1 MDPLAPAAGVR
12 APTASP
18 GGTAA
23 TRPWAVPAA
32 QVAAALGTDAERGL
46 TTAEA
51 AARLGRVGRN
61 ELVQRRRKPPW
72 RLFLEQFTNAMI
84 VVLIVAAVITAL
96 LGDLKD
102 TVVILAIVVLN
113 GIVGFVQEY
122 RAEQALD
129 ALKRMASPTAR
140 VVRDGA
146 TILVPAPEV
155 VPGDIVRL
163 DAGDIVTADLRLLEA
178 RALRINEAALTGES
192 EPAEKVTDALPDVPE
207 GVLADQRNVAFSGTA
222 VVYGRGAGIVLT
234 TGMATA
240 LGRVA
245 ELLQEHAGGQ
255 TPLQRRLSTLGKGLA
270 GLAFVVCALVFAA
283 GVARGES
290 PETMFLVAVSLAV
303 AAIPEGLP
311 AVVTVALALGARRMA
326 RRNALVR
333 KLPAVETLGSVTVIC
348 SDKTG
353 TLTENR
359 MVVERAW
366 TPAGAVRVGGDG
378 YAPDG
383 AIEPD
388 PALPSPAVP
397 DAPALDAAVDRL
409 ARIATA
415 CNDATLRAPDRAGGD
430 WAITGDP
437 TEGALLAFAGKR
449 GIFAADLLAEHPRVE
464 EITFDAARRRMTTL
478 HAFEDHVRVASKG
491 ALEALAP
498 LLDPVDAPVLAAAEA
513 VARAYAAEGYRVLAL
528 AHRDIPSVPADLER
542 AEAHLRLAGLVAMAD
557 PPRPASAGSIAACRT
572 AGITPVMIT
581 GDHPLTA
588 AAIARRLGILG
599 PGGETLTGAEL
610 DGLDDDAFD
619 ARVERVAVYARM
631 NPEQKLRIVEAWRG
645 RGAVVAMTGDGVNDA
660 PALRLADIGVAMGIT
675 GTEVSKEAADMVLAD
690 DDFSTIVHAV
700 EEGRRIYDNI
710 RRFVRYLLTTNSAEV
725 WVMFLAPF
733 LGLPVPLLA
742 VQILW
747 VNLVTDGLPALA
759 LGVEPVE
766 PDAMRRPPRPSGES
780 ILGAGLWQH
789 ALWVGL
795 LMSAVV
801 LVLQAAAIEAGW
813 HWQTMVF
820 TTLALLQ
827 LGHALAIRSERTSTF
842 VLGLRS
848 NVPLAV
854 AVGGTLLVQLALI
867 YVPALQPVFLTEA
880 LGPEEL
886 AIVLVAATAAFVA
899 VEIEKAVLRRRDAR
913 RRRDGGGGRASSAAA
928 LRPWSRSRRSA
939 RTSPN
944 PRGRSTAAP
953 SPG

>member
-1 MDPLAPAAGVR
+1 MLCGMSLTADR
-12 APTASP
+12 ALP
-18 GGTAA
+18 GAW
-23 TRPWAVPAA
+23 TREGIE
-32 QVAAALGTDAERGL
+32 VAAALGTDPVHGL
-46 TTAEA
+46 TADEA
-51 AARLGRVGRN
+51 AARLLSYGRN
-61 ELVQRRRKPPW
+61 ELVERGRKPPW
-72 RLFLEQFTNAMI
+72 RLLLEQFTNAMI
-84 VVLIVAAVITAL
+84 IVLLAAAVVTAL

-102 TVVILAIVVLN
+102 TVVILAIVILN

-140 VVRDGA
+140 VVRGGE
-146 TILVPAPEV
+146 TLLVPAPEV
-155 VPGDIVRL
+155 VPGDLVRL

-192 EPAEKVTDALPDVPE
+192 EPAEKTTEPLPGVPE
-207 GVLADQRNVAFSGTA
+207 GVLADQRNVAFNGTA
-222 VVYGRGAGIVLT
+222 VVYGRGAGIVVT
-234 TGMATA
+234 TGMSTA

-245 ELLQEHAGGQ
+245 ELLQEHAGGH
-255 TPLQRRLSTLGKGLA
+255 TPLQKRLSTLGKALA
-270 GLAFVVCALVFAA
+270 LLALVVCSIVFAA

-290 PETMFLVAVSLAV
+290 PEEMFLVAVSLAV

-359 MVVERAW
+359 MLVERAW
-366 TPAGAVRVGGDG
+366 TPAGAFVIGGDG

-388 PALPSPAVP
+388 GTPADPA
-397 DAPALDAAVDRL
+397 ADAALDRL
-409 ARIATA
+409 ARIAAA
-415 CNDATLRAPDRAGGD
+415 CNDATLRAPAKAGGE
-430 WAITGDP
+430 WSITGDP
-437 TEGALLAFAGKR
+437 TEGALLAFAGKL
-449 GIFAADLLAEHPRVE
+449 GIFASDLLAEHPRVE
-464 EITFDAARRRMTTL
+464 ELTFDAARRRMTTL
-478 HAFEDHVRVASKG
+478 HAFEDRVRVASKG

-498 LLDPVDAPVLAAAEA
+498 LLDPADAPLLAAAETA
-513 VARAYAAEGYRVLAL
+513 ALRYAADGYRVLAL
-528 AHRDIPSVPADLER
+528 AYRDIEAIPADLEH
-542 AEAHLRLAGLVAMAD
+542 AESSLRLAGIVAMAD
-557 PPRPASAGSIAACRT
+557 PPRAASTASIAACRA
-572 AGITPVMIT
+572 AGVTPIMIT
-581 GDHPLTA
+581 GDHPLTGT
-588 AAIARRLGILG
+588 AIARRIGILG
-599 PGGETLTGAEL
+599 PGGETLTGVEL
-610 DGLDDDAFD
+610 DALDDATFAD
-619 ARVERVAVYARM
+619 RVDRVAVYARM

-710 RRFVRYLLTTNSAEV
+710 RRFVRYLLTTNSGEV

-733 LGLPVPLLA
+733 LGLPIPLLA

-747 VNLVTDGLPALA
+747 INLVTDGLPALA

-766 PDAMRRPPRPSGES
+766 RDAMRRPPRATSES
-780 ILGAGLWQH
+780 ILGRGLWQH

-795 LMSAVV
+795 LMAAIV
-801 LVLQAAAIEAGW
+801 LGIQAAAIEAGW

-820 TTLALLQ
+820 TTLSLLQ
-827 LGHALAIRSERTSTF
+827 LGHALAVRSERTSTF
-842 VLGLRS
+842 TLGLRS
-848 NVPLAV
+848 NVPLAL
-854 AVGGTLLVQLALI
+854 AVGGTLLVQLALV
-867 YVPALQPVFLTEA
+867 YVPALQPIFVTEA
-880 LGPEEL
+880 LGAQEL
-886 AIVLVAATAAFVA
+886 AIVLVASTAAFVA
-899 VEIEKAVLRRRDAR
+899 VELEKVVVRRRL
-913 RRRDGGGGRASSAAA
+913 AAA
-928 LRPWSRSRRSA
+928 QTP
-939 RTSPN
+939 TP
-944 PRGRSTAAP
+944 AA
-953 SPG
+953 

>member
-1 MDPLAPAAGVR
+1 VTAPAER
-12 APTASP
+12 A
-18 GGTAA
+18 
-23 TRPWAVPAA
+23 RPWTRSAA
-32 QVAAALGTDAERGL
+32 EVAAELGTDVDRGL
-46 TTAEA
+46 SGGEA
-51 AARLGRVGRN
+51 AARLETFGRN
-61 ELVQRRRKPPW
+61 ELVEQRRKPPW
-72 RLFLEQFTNAMI
+72 RLFVEQFTNAMI
-84 VVLIVAAVITAL
+84 IVLLAAAAITAA

-102 TVVILAIVVLN
+102 TVVILAIVILN

-140 VVRDGA
+140 VVRDGE
-146 TILVPAPEV
+146 TVLIPAPEV
-155 VPGDIVRL
+155 VPGDIVHL

-192 EPAEKVTDALPDVPE
+192 EPAEKSIEALPDVPD
-207 GVLADQRNVAFSGTA
+207 GVLADRRNVAFNGTA
-222 VVYGRGAGIVLT
+222 VVYGRGRGIVVA
-234 TGMATA
+234 TGMATS

-255 TPLQRRLSTLGKGLA
+255 TPLQKRLSTLGKALA
-270 GLAFVVCALVFAA
+270 VLAVVVCTIVFAT

-326 RRNALVR
+326 RRRALVR

-359 MVVERAW
+359 MLVERAW
-366 TPAGAVRVGGDG
+366 TPAGAFIVRGEG

-383 AIEPD
+383 EIVPAAGTGAEPGTE
-388 PALPSPAVP
+388 PAPLDDGA
-397 DAPALDAAVDRL
+397 AAALDEL
-409 ARIATA
+409 ARIAAA
-415 CNDATLRAPDRAGGD
+415 CNDATLRAPAKAGGS
-430 WAITGDP
+430 WTITGDP

-449 GIFAADLLAEHPRVE
+449 GVFAHDLLARRPRVE
-464 EITFDAARRRMTTL
+464 ELTFDAARRRMTTL
-478 HAFEDHVRVASKG
+478 HADGDRIWIATKG
-491 ALEALAP
+491 ALEAIAP
-498 LLDPVDAPVLAAAEA
+498 LLAEADRPGLGAAEKAAAD
-513 VARAYAAEGYRVLAL
+513 YAADGYRVLAL
-528 AHRDIPSVPADLER
+528 AQRELPAVPRDLED
-542 AEAHLRLAGLVAMAD
+542 AESGLRLVGLIAMAD
-557 PPRPASAGSIAACRT
+557 PPRPASAGSIAACRE
-572 AGITPVMIT
+572 AGVTPIMIT
-581 GDHPLTA
+581 GDHPLTG
-588 AAIARRLGILG
+588 AAIARRIGILR
-599 PGGETLTGAEL
+599 PGDETLTGADL
-610 DGLDDDAFD
+610 DDLDDDAFA
-619 ARVERVAVYARM
+619 ARVERVSVYARM
-631 NPEQKLRIVEAWRG
+631 NPEQKLRIVEAWRA

-733 LGLPVPLLA
+733 LGLPIPLLA

-747 VNLVTDGLPALA
+747 INLVTDGLPALA

-780 ILGAGLWQH
+780 ILGAGLWRQ

-795 LMSAVV
+795 VMAAVV
-801 LVLQAAAIEAGW
+801 LAIQAFAIDAGW

-827 LGHALAIRSERTSTF
+827 LGNALAVRSERISTLR
-842 VLGLRS
+842 LGLRT

-867 YVPALQPVFLTEA
+867 YVPALQPIFVTEA
-880 LGPEEL
+880 LDAHEL
-886 AIVLVAATAAFVA
+886 AIVLVASTAAFVA
-899 VEIEKAVLRRRDAR
+899 VELEKAVVRRR
-913 RRRDGGGGRASSAAA
+913 
-928 LRPWSRSRRSA
+928 
-939 RTSPN
+939 
-944 PRGRSTAAP
+944 AP
-953 SPG
+953 AP